1 MPFRPYHTGLR
12 KQVEFDP
19 IDTGIDAKGDR
30 VRDEHGNPIRNVL
43 MYNCGPTVYGVP
55 HIGNYRSFLFADL
68 LRRYL
73 DWRVDDDGTRYRVT
87 QVMNITDVGHLTE
100 DDRAD
105 AGGEDKLQAMAEK
118 LGWDPF
124 RVARHFEELFFAD
137 LEKLGVRKAHHYPRA
152 TEHVADMLD
161 MIQALLD
168 RGHAYIADGTGEVY
182 FSVPSYK
189 EYGWLSGKDI
199 EANVAGARVDVLD
212 VKRDPRDFALWKVDA
227 KHLMQWDPQ
236 DARLWATYTKDT
248 GRPVPKLDPRIG
260 RGFPGWHIECS
271 AMSRRYLGVT
281 FDVHTGGED
290 NIFPHH
296 ECEIAQSVGANAK
309 PFVNTWMHARHL
321 LVDGK
326 KMSKSA
332 GTLYT
337 LADLEAKGFTAAE
350 VRWALLREHYRSPMN
365 FTMEGMESARVSL
378 TRLRS
383 LKTRLWEQAGE
394 FAELAFAFGGAG
406 GLAPHCIEN
415 LIVTEEHRELRNLLL
430 DARNWRTKSSPPRLV
445 HQFQVELD
453 EDLGIGRALAVLFDW
468 VAMTNEMLNKD
479 LISKKLAS
487 FWLAAFA
494 SVDSVLGVL
503 SIGETVGGIITKDD
517 ALGASPLSEDELQAL
532 LESVA
537 AGNITVEAAK
547 SLIIARFA
555 AKKAKD
561 FALADRIRTTLSSG
575 QVVLED
581 TPQGVRWQAKQG
593 IRIFGR

>member
-12 KQVEFDP
+12 KQVEFNP

-118 LGWDPF
+118 MGWDPF
-124 RVARHFEELFFAD
+124 KVARHFEELFFAD

-199 EANVAGARVDVLD
+199 EANVAGARVEVLD

-281 FDVHTGGED
+281 FDIHTGGED

-309 PFVNTWMHARHL
+309 PFVNSWMHARHL

-337 LADLEAKGFTAAE
+337 LADLTALKSRDGGNFTAAD
-350 VRWALLREHYRSPMN
+350 VRFALISQHYRQPMN
-365 FTMEGMESARVSL
+365 FTIEGLEAARASL
-378 TRLRS
+378 GRLRV
-383 LKTRLWEQAGE
+383 LRERLREAALG
-394 FAELAFAFGGAG
+394 
-406 GLAPHCIEN
+406 I
-415 LIVTEEHRELRNLLL
+415 ELR
-430 DARNWRTKSSPPRLV
+430 P
-445 HQFQVELD
+445 H
-453 EDLGIGRALAVLFDW
+453 DLIRGEMAVQLRPFSDRYGPEVGLWQKEFRDFIDDDLNIGNALAV
-468 VAMTNEMLNKD
+468 VYE
-479 LISKKLAS
+479 
-487 FWLAAFA
+487 FA
-494 SVDSVLGVL
+494 SRTNRELDAGAEKSHAAALLEVINSFDSVLGVL
-503 SIGETVGGIITKDD
+503 TLGDTVGGIITKDD
-517 ALGASPLSEDELQAL
+517 ALGASQLSAAELQAL

-537 AGNITVEAAK
+537 VGHITAESAK

-561 FALADRIRTTLSSG
+561 FALADRIRAALANAG
-575 QVVLED
+575 VVLED
-581 TPQGVRWQAKQG
+581 TPQGVRWKMK
-593 IRIFGR
+593 